1 MLDLA
6 KYDDIDFSPPE
17 GVRAAYRNGLQR
29 HENGET
35 GDGMEPATIAQARR
49 FADGEPA
56 SPEWARKGN
65 RWWGRNARFADEEPG
80 TPAYAA
86 AQLWGGRNW
95 FASLVASMDKRDSE
109 MSDTFDIVDSTQLLT
124 HFQFVEL
131 EALKGGKP
139 FDGFSVGEFVDMYGR
154 AVKVTASELPTFL
167 KNTLAALEST
177 RGESGELAGLPIDAK
192 NHDKGDGAG
201 YIVGVEL
208 QGNLLRMTPAW
219 TEIGLDII
227 GKKIRRWFSAT
238 VDLANKVIVGGTLT
252 NYPATRNKNGQIML
266 RPIELSQDLL
276 QVETQATAENE
287 TPDQPVK
294 PKMENKIMTVELTQ
308 EVQDLI
314 SAKIAEGVKAALD
327 AQPKQEAKVDLSQ
340 LVEAFGLNTEKAEEQ
355 GLNHL
360 NELARQVEAQVNLR
374 WQNILAEKQREN
386 RYTELATKVTGGTTE
401 YPRALPVTADN
412 LKAALLKLPTEQ
424 AGFWM
429 NLCET
434 IVKTGLTEFSELGHG
449 KKVTGT
455 NALPA
460 DIAAQLD
467 SGALT
472 LTDLSSPILAPALG
486 DLAAYDLSKW
496 SK

>member
-6 KYDDIDFSPPE
+6 KYDDIDFSPPD

-95 FASLVASMDKRDSE
+95 FAPLVASMDKRDSE

-276 QVETQATAENE
+276 QVETQVTAEI
-287 TPDQPVK
+287 TPVPDK
-294 PKMENKIMTVELTQ
+294 PKQHGEKIMLELTEQ
-308 EVQDLI
+308 EL
-314 SAKIAEGVKAALD
+314 SAKIAEGVAAALA
-327 AQPKQEAKVDLSQ
+327 AQPKPEPVTTQVDLAQ
-340 LVEAFGLNTEKAEEQ
+340 FVEAFGLDTEGAEKQ
-355 GLNHL
+355 SITHL
-360 NELARQVEAQVNLR
+360 HELARLVKEQETIR
-374 WQNILAEKQREN
+374 WKNILAEQAREN

-434 IVKTGLTEFSELGHG
+434 IVKSGLTEFSELGHG